1 MPVFAADGSGNHD
14 EEALISKIRHIG
26 FRKIWYVDDMNDL
39 DYTNF
44 ILTGYDER
52 VGFKFDT
59 EAFIIQTLN
68 VFIMFIIM
76 LQSEIFDSAGYQKF
90 VT

>member
-1 MPVFAADGSGNHD
+1 MDN
-14 EEALISKIRHIG
+14 
-26 FRKIWYVDDMNDL
+26 L

-52 VGFKFDT
+52 VGFKFDR

>member
-1 MPVFAADGSGNHD
+1 
-14 EEALISKIRHIG
+14 
-26 FRKIWYVDDMNDL
+26 MNEL

-52 VGFKFDT
+52 VGFKFNR

-68 VFIMFIIM
+68 VLIMFIIM